1 MCSNITKKQKKYFK
15 DEPDSTSRQ
24 ENYNVWEVK
33 IIVHKINVRLMA
45 AVEEN
50 NRKLKDI
57 STETIQ
63 HKAERGNQ
71 IQTSEKIFHE
81 L

>member
-1 MCSNITKKQKKYFK
+1 
-15 DEPDSTSRQ
+15 
-24 ENYNVWEVK
+24 
-33 IIVHKINVRLMA
+33 MA